1 MSYEARKTNELFDG
15 FERQLHGRYRAMYLG
30 TWMTRHN
37 VYVRTAELKREGYAE
52 DTAFAKAL
60 IEYGFEV

>member
-15 FERQLHGRYRAMYLG
+15 FERQLHGRYRAMYL
-30 TWMTRHN
+30 RHN
-37 VYVRTAELKREGYAE
+37 VYIRTAELKREGYAE

-60 IEYGFEV
+60 KEFGFEV